1 MFGVFGFVIM
11 LSIIVICFILYV
23 YKLSEKIDKIEM
35 QLETLS
41 GKAEIHD
48 KHYWQVFR
56 MHAQSLDKLE
66 TKIKELNDGTK

>member
-11 LSIIVICFILYV
+11 LSIIVIGFILYV
-23 YKLSEKIDKIEM
+23 YKLSEKIDKIE
-35 QLETLS
+35 
-41 GKAEIHD
+41 
-48 KHYWQVFR
+48 